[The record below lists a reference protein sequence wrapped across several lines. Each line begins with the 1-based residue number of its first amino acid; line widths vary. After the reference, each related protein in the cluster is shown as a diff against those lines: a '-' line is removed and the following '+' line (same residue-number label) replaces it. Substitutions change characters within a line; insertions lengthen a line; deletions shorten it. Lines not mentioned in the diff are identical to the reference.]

1 MKTNWPG
8 VVLHSGKQTESRSAD
23 PISIFR
29 LQSVQRHSL
38 RCARDLRRFSRGLGH
53 DSGCVVG
60 SGVGGGVSC
69 GVSGSVG
76 GSVSIAGDG
85 GGDAAALETARIN
98 LLV

>member
-1 MKTNWPG
+1 MGSKPNPG
-8 VVLHSGKQTESRSAD
+8 VQTPFPFSGCKVFSATVCVAHVTCGD
-23 PISIFR
+23 FR
-29 LQSVQRHSL
+29 GVW
-38 RCARDLRRFSRGLGH
+38 DH

-60 SGVGGGVSC
+60 GGVGGGVSC